1 MASACE
7 KLRRPAAADVHRVV
21 INGRFLSQAVTGVQ
35 RFAREVV
42 RALDDLIERDE
53 IDRRQYQLSL
63 AVPSGFDPD
72 LVPRHIPIRVVGTGR
87 GQLWEQV
94 SLAAHESSALLLS
107 LGNLGPLVRSHQVVV
122 IHDASVFAVPAAYS
136 FAFRTW
142 YRINIRRLGSCAAR
156 VITPSRFSANELAH
170 HAGIAPDRFTVV
182 HLGADHLDAVDPDQ
196 TVFARHGIGERPY
209 ILAVS
214 SEAPHKN
221 LVALVRALPLLRGA
235 VPDLDVVSVG
245 GSFPAIFTGQKD
257 LSQQIRKV
265 GYTRDAELKALY
277 QRAQCFVYPSWYEG
291 FGLPPL
297 EAMRM
302 GCPVVVSRAAS
313 LPEIC
318 GDAALYFD
326 PNDPATLAE
335 AAGRLMGDA
344 ALSDSLRA
352 AGRRRAAGFSW
363 RNTARGVFAV
373 LQGVLR

>member
-1 MASACE
+1 MALAFG

-35 RFAREVV
+35 RFARELV

-53 IDRRQYQLSL
+53 IDRRQYHLSL
-63 AVPSGFDPD
+63 AVPSGFVPD
-72 LVPRHIPIRVVGTGR
+72 LVLRHIPIRVVGTGR

-94 SLAAHESSALLLS
+94 SLAAHQSSALLLS

-136 FAFRTW
+136 LAFRTW
-142 YRINIRRLGSCAAR
+142 YRINIRRLGNCVAR
-156 VITPSRFSANELAH
+156 VITPSRFSAEELAH

-182 HLGADHLDAVDPDQ
+182 HLGADHLDAVEPDP
-196 TVFARHGIGERPY
+196 TVFARHQIGERPY
-209 ILAVS
+209 LLAVS

-221 LVALVRALPLLRGA
+221 LVALVRALPLLRQT

-257 LSQQIRKV
+257 LSERVRKV

-302 GCPVVVSRAAS
+302 GCPVIVSRAAS

-326 PNDPATLAE
+326 PNDPTTLAE
-335 AAGRLMGDA
+335 VARRVLGDA
-344 ALSDSLRA
+344 LLRESMRA
-352 AGRRRAAGFSW
+352 AGRRRAAEFSW